1 MSANVKPEAV
11 ADAAARLHSERERY
25 ADGLIVEHVQGV
37 TRPESFRL
45 RQLLIEHG
53 WRVVHESRLYPPPL
67 PKPKPPKP
75 PKLKSPTI
83 RRYRKLAQTRVLLA
97 AHERGASVRDISLA
111 LLMPERTVHER
122 IRSGERFASAAEER
136 TQRYARMCELARL
149 GVKQATIARKFG
161 CSPGLVS
168 MVVNG
173 RR

>member
-1 MSANVKPEAV
+1 MGVNVKPDAV

-37 TRPESFRL
+37 TRPERFRL
-45 RQLLIEHG
+45 RQLLLEHG

-67 PKPKPPKP
+67 PKPKP

-122 IRSGERFASAAEER
+122 IRSGERFASAVEER
-136 TQRYARMCELARL
+136 TQRYARMRELARL